1 MPLQTG
7 RTWLYS
13 QIYFLYPDKEGKV
26 EPLAL
31 RAVCDQFIVEVVP
44 GLVNF
49 FKKQRWIEQF
59 FYIRYAEGGYHLRLR
74 FKGDEVNLNG
84 PVQTYFEAVVADFF
98 ATQQAPLWPEN
109 AVITPARLRESG
121 CLRYAVYE
129 PEIEKYGGIAGLS
142 VAEAH
147 FQMSSQ
153 ICIEVLAAERQSNIS
168 RSQFALEL
176 MNILLSEFGAKP
188 HEKAFLLR
196 AYTAYW
202 LSMVQPEYH
211 EQIVTAMEENYQ
223 QRKTRFARRFR
234 EEGMG
239 ALEESW
245 QEKSPNL
252 FQMWRQHLADVLE
265 QLREL
270 DLANQLE
277 SPVDQHVAQHE
288 RLLRTVPTIY
298 ESPTVALLI
307 LPNYVHMFNNR
318 LGLTPLQEV
327 QLSYLLYRYLEDT
340 YDAASNDL
348 YTLIL
353 EPNMPAMLAP
363 AG

>member
-1 MPLQTG
+1 MSLPTG
-7 RTWLYS
+7 PTWLYS
-13 QIYFLYPDKEGKV
+13 QIYFLHPDKEGEI

-31 RAVCDQFIVEVVP
+31 RAACDQFIVEVMP
-44 GLVNF
+44 GLATF
-49 FKKQRWIEQF
+49 FKEQRWIEQF
-59 FYIRYAEGGYHLRLR
+59 FFIRYAEGGYHLRLR
-74 FKGDEVNLNG
+74 FKGDSVDLTG
-84 PVQTYFEAVVADFF
+84 PVQTHLEAAAADFF
-98 ATQQAPLWPEN
+98 TIRQPQLWPGN
-109 AVITPARLRESG
+109 LAITPESLRESG

-129 PEIEKYGGIAGLS
+129 PEIEKYGGVAGLS

-147 FQMSSQ
+147 FQLSSQ
-153 ICIEVLAAERQSNIS
+153 ICIYVVAAERQTNIS

-223 QRKTRFARRFR
+223 QRRVKFARRFR

-245 QEKSPNL
+245 QGKSPDL
-252 FQMWRQHLADVLE
+252 FHIWREHLADVLA
-265 QLREL
+265 QLRALE
-270 DLANQLE
+270 LANQLA
-277 SPVDQHVAQHE
+277 SPIRQHVAQHE
-288 RLLRTVPTIY
+288 MLLRTVPTVY

-307 LPNYVHMFNNR
+307 LPNYMHMFNNR

-340 YDAASNDL
+340 YNAASDDL

-353 EPNMPAMLAP
+353 EPNLPAMLASV
-363 AG
+363 G

>member
-1 MPLQTG
+1 MPLPTG
-7 RTWLYS
+7 TTWLYS
-13 QIYFLYPDKEGKV
+13 QIYFLHPDNEGQV

-31 RAVCDQFIVEVVP
+31 RAVCDQFIVEVMP

-49 FKKQRWIEQF
+49 FKEQRWIEQF
-59 FYIRYAEGGYHLRLR
+59 FFIRYAEGGYHLRLR
-74 FKGDEVNLNG
+74 FKGDSANLSG
-84 PVQTYFEAVVADFF
+84 PVQTHLEAAVADFF
-98 ATQQAPLWPEN
+98 ATRQPQLWPGN
-109 AVITPARLRESG
+109 AVITPGRLRESG

-129 PEIEKYGGIAGLS
+129 PEIEKYGGSAGLS

-153 ICIEVLAAERQSNIS
+153 ICVYVLAAERQTNIS

-223 QRKTRFARRFR
+223 QRKARFARRFR

-245 QEKSPNL
+245 QGKSPGL
-252 FQMWRQHLADVLE
+252 FQIWREHLVDVLE
-265 QLREL
+265 QLRRLEL
-270 DLANQLE
+270 TDQLE
-277 SPVDQHVAQHE
+277 SPIRQHVAQHE
-288 RLLRTVPTIY
+288 MLLRTVPTVY

-340 YDAASNDL
+340 YHATSNDL

-353 EPNMPAMLAP
+353 EPNLSAMLASV
-363 AG
+363 G